1 MVKFE
6 FKAGKTPKSVLLNST
21 EAETGM
27 GVALPRVGSQAIP
40 ETSKPLS
47 SMCAFASLCDC
58 FVGCFKKEKV
68 TSAFSLCGYGGGS
81 LCLPSFC
88 STGSWP
94 TLGFFVLSPHPRI
107 SLGKLMRLGH
117 FCLVV
122 VRCFFFF
129 FFPENLT
136 LGGKSLPPPIFFLL
150 LQYWA
155 SWQVLQFQCPTN
167 HIWEE
172 L

>member
-21 EAETGM
+21 EAETRM
-27 GVALPRVGSQAIP
+27 RVALPRVGSQAIP

-68 TSAFSLCGYGGGS
+68 TSAFSLCGSGGGS
-81 LCLPSFC
+81 MCLPSFC

-122 VRCFFFF
+122 VRGFFFF
-129 FFPENLT
+129 SRKSDF
-136 LGGKSLPPPIFFLL
+136 GGKIPAPPIFFLL

-167 HIWEE
+167 HI
-172 L
+172 